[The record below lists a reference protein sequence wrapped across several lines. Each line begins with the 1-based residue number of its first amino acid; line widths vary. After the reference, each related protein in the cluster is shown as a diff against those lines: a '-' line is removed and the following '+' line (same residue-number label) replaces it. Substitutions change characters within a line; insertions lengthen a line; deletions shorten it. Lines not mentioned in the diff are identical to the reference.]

1 MREESRSN
9 KRENKCSTKNLSISI
24 QGKGR
29 GLCIGDNN
37 SNHSYPNKGFKLP
50 KTGTPLPSHRSKEYG
65 KVIRVTG
72 TNPGKGK

>member
-1 MREESRSN
+1 MS

-37 SNHSYPNKGFKLP
+37 SNHSYYLKQERHYHLTVQKNMEKLL
-50 KTGTPLPSHRSKEYG
+50 GLQVRIQE
-65 KVIRVTG
+65 KV
-72 TNPGKGK
+72 NNHEC